1 MKHRFLLTDVFTDT
15 AFGGVFTDTAFG
27 GNQLAVFP
35 DGTGIS
41 PALMQAFARELN
53 FSETT
58 FVLPPRKPGH
68 THRVR
73 IFTPHSELPFAGH
86 PNVGT
91 GVVMASEAGHREAT
105 RFVFDEDVGT
115 VHVTASCQDARGF
128 AELTVAGEA
137 EIRPCGVPAAT
148 LARMLSLPE
157 DRIGPKPAWL
167 AKVGISFV
175 CIPLADCDAV
185 AAARF
190 DNAAWNQAFPADAW
204 VRQVYAMAGDFAP
217 GGRIKVRMWGPSVG
231 VAEDPATGSAAA
243 VLAASLT
250 AGLPEREGVFTWSIE
265 QGAELGRPSF
275 ITATAEKRDGRVVSI
290 CVGGGAVI
298 VGEGWL
304 SAPETSG

>member
-1 MKHRFLLTDVFTDT
+1 MTHRFTIVDVFTEQ
-15 AFGGVFTDTAFG
+15 AFG

-41 PALMQAFARELN
+41 DALMQAYAKELN

-58 FVLPPRKPGH
+58 FVLPPRKPAH

-73 IFTPHSELPFAGH
+73 IFTPHNELPFAGH

-91 GVVMASEAGHREAT
+91 AVVLAALAKHGEQQN
-105 RFVFDEDVGT
+105 FVFDEDVGT
-115 VHVTASCQDARGF
+115 VNVRANYGEGRGF
-128 AELTVAGEA
+128 SELTLNSAA
-137 EIRPCGVPAAT
+137 EIRPCDLSRAT

-157 DRIGPKPAWL
+157 DKIGAKPAWL
-167 AKVGISFV
+167 AKVGISFA
-175 CIPLADCDAV
+175 CIPLADLDAV

-190 DNAAWNQAFPADAW
+190 DTATWNVAFPAESW
-204 VRQVYAMAGDFAP
+204 TRQIYAIAGDYAP

-243 VLAASLT
+243 VLAGSLA
-250 AGLPEREGVFTWSIE
+250 AGLPERDGDFSWSIE

-275 ITATAEKRDGRVVSI
+275 IKASAEKRDGRVVSLR
-290 CVGGGAVI
+290 VGGSSVI
-298 VGEGWL
+298 VGEG
-304 SAPETSG
+304 SFTAR